1 MIDDLIVKEI
11 LYEARSLQYSLD
23 LIEEEVFRQANYD
36 AKDEPE
42 TLDTIANL
50 LHILLVPMNESIES
64 ITNLKKSAEF
74 QINKKDI
81 HIMHASTGRA
91 ITDIRER
98 IEIIQ

>member
-1 MIDDLIVKEI
+1 MIN
-11 LYEARSLQYSLD
+11 

-64 ITNLKKSAEF
+64 ITNLKKSAEL

-81 HIMHASTGRA
+81 HIMHASTGSR
-91 ITDIRER
+91 REGQSR
-98 IEIIQ
+98 ISENVLKSSNEIYTICI